1 MNYIT
6 RKATLEDLPTLL
18 KFEQGVIEAE
28 RPMDPTIKDGKIIYY
43 DISEIITNENSDVF
57 VVEINN
63 EIVASGYAK
72 IKSDRHYLKH
82 KKQGYLGFMFVPKDH
97 RGKGANKLIIDA
109 LLKWC
114 KERDVFEIRLD
125 VYDVNLPAIKAYEK
139 VGFKKHLINM
149 RLNLQDL
156 ENQHL

>member
-28 RPMDPTIKDGKIIYY
+28 RPMDPTIKDGKINYY

-82 KKQGYLGFMFVPKDH
+82 KKQGYLGFMFVPKDQ

>member
-43 DISEIITNENSDVF
+43 DIFEIITNENSDVF

-63 EIVASGYAK
+63 EIIASGYAK

>member
-18 KFEQGVIEAE
+18 KFEQGVIETE

-63 EIVASGYAK
+63 EIVASGYVK

-82 KKQGYLGFMFVPKDH
+82 KKQGYLGFMFVPKDQ

-139 VGFKKHLINM
+139 IGFKKHLINM

>member
-28 RPMDPTIKDGKIIYY
+28 RPMDPTIKDGKINYY
-43 DISEIITNENSDVF
+43 DIFEIITNENSVVF

-97 RGKGANKLIIDA
+97 RGKGANKLIIDV